1 MAVATASHTQRI
13 SANRLLR
20 TFSATRASGFAGRWS
35 ASSFPEEVAE
45 TGRALH
51 CEAGVV
57 AMDLPSQTETPESFL
72 RRTSEAWEFVI
83 EEEAEPIFRLFRNAD
98 LSTVATNERSMT
110 ESSHDEIFA
119 LYDEYRPRL
128 FGYLRSLRLKREEA
142 EEVIQEAFLQ
152 LATTLVEN
160 KAIENLQGWII
171 RVAHHL
177 AVDVIKCKERE
188 AERTRDVS
196 IFAFEHVRDLR
207 SSPEETLL
215 EQEQRRQMEDA
226 LSRFGPLQRQCFHMR
241 AQGFRY
247 KDIGLALGISTQRV
261 ALVVKQVT
269 VRLAAICG

>member
-1 MAVATASHTQRI
+1 VAVATASHTQRI

-20 TFSATRASGFAGRWS
+20 TLSATRAYSSTWPES
-35 ASSFPEEVAE
+35 ASSFPEEATE

-51 CEAGVV
+51 CKVGVV

-72 RRTSEAWEFVI
+72 RRTSAAWEFVM
-83 EEEAEPIFRLFRNAD
+83 EEEAEPIFRLFRDVD
-98 LSTVATNERSMT
+98 LLTAAANERSMT
-110 ESSHDEIFA
+110 ASAHDEIFA

-128 FGYLRSLRLKREEA
+128 FGYLRSLRLKREES
-142 EEVIQEAFLQ
+142 EEVIQETFLQ
-152 LATTLVEN
+152 LATALVEN

-177 AVDVIKCKERE
+177 AVDVIKRKERE
-188 AERTRDVS
+188 AERSRDVS
-196 IFAFEHVRDLR
+196 LFAFEHVCDLR

-215 EQEQRRQMEDA
+215 EQEERQQMEKA
-226 LSRFGPLQRQCFHMR
+226 LERFGPLQRQCFHMR

-247 KDIGLALGISTQRV
+247 RDIGLALGISTQRV

-269 VRLAAICG
+269 VSLAAICG